1 MIIAYIW
8 ILGVVL
14 STLASYLKD
23 MRGKYVSGGQ
33 LILILFLAVVPF
45 FNFVFGIS
53 YFIAVFLDWS
63 INGLRDNFGTLVW
76 DKTGFKLIKKG
87 DKQ

>member
-1 MIIAYIW
+1 MIVAYIW
-8 ILGVVL
+8 ILGLVI
-14 STLASYLKD
+14 SMLASYFKD

-53 YFIAVFLDWS
+53 YFISVFLDWS
-63 INGLRDNFGTLVW
+63 INGFRYNFGTLVW
-76 DKTGFKLIKKG
+76 DKTGFKWIKKG
-87 DKQ
+87 EKQ